1 MKRYIKATSNTDIL
15 SIDIDINFVLVS
27 TADIAATKI
36 LPLRDGDGKLIGTEL
51 GHYQD
56 FAACMFEIIAGYGFV
71 MKPGP
76 KDPGHNQGDHL
87 TRLPEPR
94 SETSYYFWA
103 AHESQINAKNVPRWI
118 RVRISDHFQDNID
131 TDLDTKHKTEMD
143 AFLNKNKLPE
153 TKQRQ
158 RYIMRN
164 IVSDGDEFDTYEEV
178 LNYWDAKIYKWMTDH
193 GIDVSGYDKPDGSW

>member
-1 MKRYIKATSNTDIL
+1 MKKYIKATSNADTL
-15 SIDIDINFVLVS
+15 YIDIDINFVLVS
-27 TADIAATKI
+27 TTDIAATKI
-36 LPLRDGDGKLIGTEL
+36 LSLRDGDGKLIGTEL
-51 GHYQD
+51 GNYQD
-56 FAACMFEIIAGYGFV
+56 FATCMFEIIAGYGFV

-76 KDPGHNQGDHL
+76 KDKGHDQGDHL
-87 TRLPEPR
+87 TKLPEPR

-103 AHESQINAKNVPRWI
+103 AHKSQIETGDVPRWI

-143 AFLNKNKLPE
+143 AFLNKNKFPE

-178 LNYWDAKIYKWMTDH
+178 LNHWDAKIYRWMIDH